1 MKIDFNATKNVEN
14 NLEYIK
20 SFKVILCGAV
30 IYWLGVC
37 GNGTPFKSFKF
48 YSEIILRPFD
58 IRYLREFT
66 GSVLGFTLM
75 TLQHVLAATH
85 LTFPSLFS
93 LIFND
98 SVCSVIVAFRQLL
111 ELIWASR
118 KALKFLFLF
127 YDIFL
132 VQFVE
137 IKCIRYVLCASP

>member
-1 MKIDFNATKNVEN
+1 
-14 NLEYIK
+14 
-20 SFKVILCGAV
+20 
-30 IYWLGVC
+30 
-37 GNGTPFKSFKF
+37 
-48 YSEIILRPFD
+48 
-58 IRYLREFT
+58 
-66 GSVLGFTLM
+66 M

-93 LIFND
+93 VIFND

-137 IKCIRYVLCASP
+137 IKCIRYVLCASPWD

>member
-1 MKIDFNATKNVEN
+1 
-14 NLEYIK
+14 
-20 SFKVILCGAV
+20 
-30 IYWLGVC
+30 
-37 GNGTPFKSFKF
+37 
-48 YSEIILRPFD
+48 
-58 IRYLREFT
+58 
-66 GSVLGFTLM
+66 M

-127 YDIFL
+127 YDIF
-132 VQFVE
+132 F
-137 IKCIRYVLCASP
+137 